1 LNGRIP
7 VPSTADMANI
17 LSKFKSL
24 YLSFFPS
31 KPHLL
36 AKKVYN
42 VYPYTFDDDSLLQQA
57 FTHTSAIDYETQS
70 KVDSYER
77 LEFLGDAV
85 IEMIVTRFLF
95 EQFPDAP
102 EGELT
107 QMRAKLVNRTTL
119 ASIARGLHFGQLLM
133 LGKSGEN
140 DNLRNSSSVLSDV
153 YESFVGALYLDG
165 GYKAAYNFTYQTLLS
180 KHKRLLPAAE
190 IQNYKGKLLEYCQ
203 QNNLD
208 TPKFVTTHEEGPA
221 HGKYFEISVM
231 IGKEW
236 LGIGSGTTKKAASQR
251 AARQALATLF
261 DSEK

>member
-1 LNGRIP
+1 MVDILNKIK
-7 VPSTADMANI
+7 TI
-17 LSKFKSL
+17 YF
-24 YLSFFPS
+24 SFFPN
-31 KPHLL
+31 KPYRL

-42 VYPYTFDDDSLLQQA
+42 VYSYSFDDEDLLRQA
-57 FTHTSAIDYETQS
+57 FTHTSAIDYQTQT

-95 EQFPDAP
+95 EQFSEAA

-119 ASIARGLHFGQLLM
+119 ASVSRGLHFGQFLL

-140 DNLRNSSSVLSDV
+140 DNLRNSSSILCDI
-153 YESFVGALYLDG
+153 YESFIGALYLDG

-203 QNNLD
+203 QHNLD
-208 TPKFVTTHEEGPA
+208 MPKFVITHEEGPA
-221 HGKYFEISVM
+221 HGKYFEISVLV
-231 IGKEW
+231 GKEW
-236 LGIGSGTTKKAASQR
+236 LGTGTGTTKKAASQR
-251 AARQALATLF
+251 AARQALSTLL
-261 DSEK
+261 DSEE

>member
-1 LNGRIP
+1 
-7 VPSTADMANI
+7 MANI
-17 LSKFKSL
+17 LNKIKST
-24 YLSFFPS
+24 YFSFFPS
-31 KPHLL
+31 KPHKL
-36 AKKVYN
+36 AKKVHG
-42 VYPYTFDDDSLLQQA
+42 VYPYSFDDEDLLKQA
-57 FTHTSAIDYETQS
+57 FTHTSAIDYETQT

-95 EQFPDAP
+95 EQFADAK

-119 ASIARGLHFGQLLM
+119 ASIARGLHFGQFLL

-140 DNLRNSSSVLSDV
+140 DNLRNSSSILCDI
-153 YESFVGALYLDG
+153 YESFIGALYLDG
-165 GYKAAYNFTYQTLLS
+165 GFKSAYDFTYQTLLS

-203 QNNLD
+203 QHSMDL
-208 TPKFVTTHEEGPA
+208 PKFVTTHEEGPA

-231 IGKEW
+231 VGKEW
-236 LGIGSGTTKKAASQR
+236 LGTGSGTTKKAASQR
-251 AARQALATLF
+251 AARQALSTLT
-261 DSEK
+261 DSI

>member
-1 LNGRIP
+1 M
-7 VPSTADMANI
+7 VNI
-17 LSKFKSL
+17 LNRIKTIYF
-24 YLSFFPS
+24 SFFPN
-31 KPHLL
+31 KPHRL

-42 VYPYTFDDDSLLQQA
+42 VYSYSFDDEDLLRQA
-57 FTHTSAIDYETQS
+57 FTHTSAIDYQIQT

-95 EQFPDAP
+95 EQFSEAA

-119 ASIARGLHFGQLLM
+119 ASVSRGLHFGQFLL

-140 DNLRNSSSVLSDV
+140 DNLRNSSSILCDI
-153 YESFVGALYLDG
+153 YESFLGALYLDG

-203 QNNLD
+203 QHNLD
-208 TPKFVTTHEEGPA
+208 MPKFVTTHEEGPA
-221 HGKYFEISVM
+221 HGKYFEISVL

-236 LGIGSGTTKKAASQR
+236 LGTGTGTTKKAASQR
-251 AARQALATLF
+251 AARQALSTLL
-261 DSEK
+261 DSEE